1 MDNTKITHHITL
13 CFQIVLQKMYPV
25 SPKEQNFGQNPVW
38 FVVWHDFL
46 KKKKL
51 TWEGETPRLHGSRL
65 PAILTTDAISFSL
78 ELNVAITTW
87 YIYSYVVF
95 FFSFFIIIF

>member
-25 SPKEQNFGQNPVW
+25 NPKEQNFGQNPVW

-46 KKKKL
+46 KNTAGK
-51 TWEGETPRLHGSRL
+51 ERPHAYMGAGSQQYL
-65 PAILTTDAISFSL
+65 PQMQFHSL
-78 ELNVAITTW
+78 WN
-87 YIYSYVVF
+87 
-95 FFSFFIIIF
+95 